1 MNSLCYITGFGAANK
16 YDYEPIKQIKEG
28 KVAIKHDKICI
39 KTLSLSVYD
48 SETMMCAGRAR
59 GKFLRSKQF
68 FKVFQKENW
77 KNVFLLAG

>member
-68 FKVFQKENW
+68 FKI
-77 KNVFLLAG
+77 